1 MRKIIPIRFS
11 EKDFG
16 AILNHYDY
24 SLHPGDIVAGTI
36 FHKESRG
43 FLVDIGAHV
52 AGYLPIDEILL
63 NSFNSYDQYP
73 LENFVNDTREFFILA
88 YDQQKQQLLLS
99 IKRLDYIRAWK
110 RIKQL
115 ESEDIILHLP
125 ISNFNK
131 GGILTILE
139 GLKSFIPKSHLISFV
154 HDQGFV
160 KNNIPCKLLFSD
172 EKTNKLIL
180 SHKLAMLSI
189 YSNVLK
195 IGSTVYGEITQ
206 IKKYG
211 IFISIYGIPA
221 LLHISEIGYKH
232 IDNINCIFQIGKK
245 IKVKIIHI
253 DMHQGRISV
262 SKREVD

>member
-16 AILNHYDY
+16 AILNQYDY

-36 FHKESRG
+36 FHKESKG
-43 FLVDIGAHV
+43 YLVDIGANV
-52 AGYLPIDEILL
+52 AGYLPLEEILL
-63 NSFNSYDQYP
+63 NSFNNYDKYL
-73 LENFVNDTREFFILA
+73 LENFVNNTREFFILA

-115 ESEDIILHLP
+115 ESEDLILHLP
-125 ISNFNK
+125 VSNVNK
-131 GGILTILE
+131 GGIITILE
-139 GLKSFIPKSHLISFV
+139 GLQSFIPKSHLISFPY
-154 HDQGFV
+154 DQSII
-160 KNNIPCKLLFSD
+160 KNKIQCKFLFSE

-180 SHKLAMLSI
+180 SHKLAILSA
-189 YSNVLK
+189 YSNLLK
-195 IGSTVYGEITQ
+195 IGSTVYGQVTQ

-221 LLHISEIGYKH
+221 LLHISEIGYTH
-232 IDNINCIFQIGKK
+232 IENINCIFQIGKK

-253 DMHQGRISV
+253 DMQQGRLSV
-262 SKREVD
+262 SRREVN

>member
-1 MRKIIPIRFS
+1 MIPIRFS

-16 AILNHYDY
+16 AILNKYDY

-43 FLVDIGAHV
+43 FLVDIGSHV

-63 NSFNSYDQYP
+63 NSFNKYNQYT
-73 LENFVNDTREFFILA
+73 LENFVNNTREFFILA
-88 YDQQKQQLLLS
+88 YDKHKQQLLLS
-99 IKRLDYIRAWK
+99 VKRLDYIRAWK

-125 ISNFNK
+125 VSNVNK
-131 GGILTILE
+131 GGILTNLE
-139 GLKSFIPKSHLISFV
+139 GLQSFIPKSHLISFSY
-154 HDQGFV
+154 DQGFI
-160 KNNIPCKLLFSD
+160 KNNIQCKLLFSD

-180 SHKLAMLSI
+180 SHKLAMLSV
-189 YSNVLK
+189 YSNLLK
-195 IGSTVYGEITQ
+195 IGSTVYGQITQ

-221 LLHISEIGYKH
+221 LLHISEIGYTH
-232 IDNINCIFQIGKK
+232 IDNINYIFQVGKK

-253 DMHQGRISV
+253 DMQQGRIYV